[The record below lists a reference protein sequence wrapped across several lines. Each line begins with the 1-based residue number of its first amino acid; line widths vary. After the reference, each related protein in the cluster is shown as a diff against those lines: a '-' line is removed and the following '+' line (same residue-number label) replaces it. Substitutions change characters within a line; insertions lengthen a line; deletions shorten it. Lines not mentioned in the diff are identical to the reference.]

1 MSHIQQLPQFA
12 RISRMLLASFFSFAL
27 LACGGG
33 EDQPVAEA
41 VTVTAKVSAAPAAVK
56 TQAAWK
62 TGNWNFN
69 DSSPSTASFVNQT
82 LRIKM
87 RVSASGDQLRIRL
100 TNEYGTTPLVI
111 DSVHI
116 AASAGLGTYVTL
128 PGTDAV
134 LTFGG
139 LEKATIPPGQTME
152 SDYVPFSLPP
162 LSIVAVSMYMASTT
176 LVTAHQPFT
185 KTTNYVAPGNQAS
198 VSNMA
203 AAIAISP
210 SYFIRDIE
218 VRNTSAVRTIA
229 AIGDSITLGAGSS
242 FNASSSWVDLLS
254 TKLLGT
260 PGYQGSSIV
269 NVGIGSGRLL
279 NDVTGP
285 SVLHRFDRD
294 VIQTAGVTHTIIAI
308 GINDIGFSYN
318 IGPAVSSTQMI
329 AGLQTVI
336 AQAKAKNIKPVLVT
350 LTPIEGSS
358 HYSVVNE
365 QTRQA
370 VNAWIR
376 GGATGAIG
384 FIDFD
389 AAVRDPAHPTR
400 WVPTYSNENLHPND
414 LGHAA
419 MANSINFILFR

>member
-1 MSHIQQLPQFA
+1 MFKNNQLPQLA
-12 RISRMLLASFFSFAL
+12 RISRMVLASFLSIGLF
-27 LACGGG
+27 ACGGG
-33 EDQPVAEA
+33 EEQSAS
-41 VTVTAKVSAAPAAVK
+41 VTVTPKATASVK

-62 TGNWNFN
+62 TGNWNI
-69 DSSPSTASFVNQT
+69 DESPHSPAFFSHQT
-82 LRIKM
+82 MRMKM
-87 RVSASGDQLRIRL
+87 RLSASGDQLRIRL
-100 TNEYGTTPLVI
+100 SNEYGVTPLVI

-128 PGTDAV
+128 PATDAV

-139 LEKATIPPGQTME
+139 LEKATIPPGQTMQ
-152 SDYVPFSLPP
+152 SDYIPFSLPP
-162 LSIVAVSMYMASTT
+162 LSIVAVSMYMAATT
-176 LVTAHQPFT
+176 PVTAHQPFT
-185 KTTNYVAPGNQAS
+185 KTTNYIAPGNQTS
-198 VSNMA
+198 VSNMVSA
-203 AAIAISP
+203 NPIQASF
-210 SYFIRDIE
+210 FIRDIE
-218 VRNTSAVRTIA
+218 VTNTSAVRTIA

-242 FNASSSWVDLLS
+242 ANQSLSWMDRLS
-254 TKLLGT
+254 TKLMGT
-260 PGYQGSSIV
+260 PGFQGSSIV

-318 IGPAVSSTQMI
+318 IGPAVSSTQII

-336 AQAKAKNIKPVLVT
+336 GQARAKNIKPVLAT
-350 LTPIEGSS
+350 LTPFEGSS

-376 GGATGAIG
+376 GGNTGAIG

-400 WVPTYSNENLHPND
+400 WLPGYSDENLHPND
-414 LGHAA
+414 LGFAA
-419 MANSINFILFR
+419 MANSINFMLFR